1 MLALNRGE
9 QNKILNV
16 KREIPKNVESEFRT
30 ALLEKW
36 MPSNASGAVY
46 QFLLNGLK
54 KNLKIRYVENN
65 T

>member
-30 ALLEKW
+30 TLLEKW
-36 MPSNASGAVY
+36 MPSNASVAVY

-54 KNLKIRYVENN
+54 KILILDM
-65 T
+65 